1 MKQDLVDHIQRQ
13 WLSERPDLDTSPI
26 GVIGRISRLGN
37 YLRHEIVAVY
47 REYGLGEGEF
57 DILATL
63 RRNGAPFTMLPT
75 ELSRQTMVTSGAI
88 SKQLDRLEAANLV
101 VREAS
106 ATDGRSRTVRLTPDG
121 LELINRA
128 FEQHMANE
136 ARLLEGLSATDRATL
151 ESILSGWLKSVEN
164 DQADFSA

>member
-1 MKQDLVDHIQRQ
+1 MEQDLVGHIQRQ
-13 WLSERPDLDTSPI
+13 WRSERPDLDTSPI

-47 REYGLGEGEF
+47 KQFGLGEGEF

-75 ELSRQTMVTSGAI
+75 ELSKQTMVTSGAI
-88 SKQLDRLEAANLV
+88 SKQLDRLEALNLV

-106 ATDGRSRTVRLTPDG
+106 MTDGRSRTVRLTEAG
-121 LELINRA
+121 LVLINSA

-136 ARLLEGLSATDRATL
+136 ARLLNELSHDERATL
-151 ESILSGWLKSVEN
+151 ESILSRWLTSVEDGSAN
-164 DQADFSA
+164 FSA